1 MIQRVFKPQE
11 IPLQDLEKI
20 GLFKEGQFMLNARDL
35 EALMA
40 GRRTGM
46 LTLHDLAG
54 DGIKIAA
61 IDAKLSLAL
70 NPKGEAEL
78 LLHPVYKEAVYPEY
92 LTDVEAE
99 KLQNGTAVNIEKI
112 ITDKDG
118 QKLDALIEYDPD
130 TKEFIITDTEKIM
143 SPDLVNNEQLTPEQK
158 LRFQKGKEVEMS
170 DGTVFQYT
178 ANDDQGVRSNRLAL
192 IASIIVDGGL
202 SYLLYAGLKAL
213 LHKDRDEVAAAY
225 QSENYKDA
233 LRGLTS
239 EQNSR
244 GFFERHEA
252 SDNLRQVKR

>member
-1 MIQRVFKPQE
+1 MIQRVFKPQD
-11 IPLQDLEKI
+11 IPLKDLEKI
-20 GLFKEGQFMLNARDL
+20 GLMKDGQFNLTGHDL

-46 LTLHDLAG
+46 LTLHNLSG
-54 DGIKIAA
+54 DGVKIAA

-70 NPKGEAEL
+70 NPKGKAEL

-112 ITDKDG
+112 ITGKDG
-118 QKLDALIEYDPD
+118 KKLDALIEYDPE
-130 TKEFIITDTEKIM
+130 TKEFIITDTENILA
-143 SPDLVNNEQLTPEQK
+143 PDLVNNEKLTPEQK
-158 LRFQKGKEVEMS
+158 LNFQKGKEVGIS
-170 DGTVFQYT
+170 DGTFFQYT
-178 ANDDQGVRSNRLAL
+178 ANDEQGVRSNRLAF

-213 LHKDRDEVAAAY
+213 LHKDRDDVQAAY
-225 QSENYKDA
+225 QSDDYKKA
-233 LRGLTS
+233 LRDLTS

-244 GFFERHEA
+244 GFFERHEQT
-252 SDNLRQVKR
+252 NEQRQVKR